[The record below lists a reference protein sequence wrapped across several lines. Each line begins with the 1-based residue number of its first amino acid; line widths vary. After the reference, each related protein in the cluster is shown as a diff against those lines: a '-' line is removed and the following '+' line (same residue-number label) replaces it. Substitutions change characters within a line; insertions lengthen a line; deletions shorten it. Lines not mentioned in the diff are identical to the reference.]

1 MFFVHVAKHIS
12 NYALVRVKI
21 NEETKMQWVWVT
33 FSKSYTS
40 RCQRQDLYPNLPNI
54 KAHALNHKSNCLT
67 LTSLDFYQFT
77 SKPHIIEL
85 GCTELRCT
93 SKEKLPKMRAPIL
106 CILFCFVL
114 FLRLTLHIYI
124 SKFARNSATKKSTW
138 LWLTCLSL
146 EHIFF
151 FLSDSPTNILRTLL
165 PRISTQE
172 VICRILTISSA
183 LI

>member
-106 CILFCFVL
+106 CILFCFVFETHIAYL
-114 FLRLTLHIYI
+114 HIKVCKKFCNKEIYLTLINLFEPGTH
-124 SKFARNSATKKSTW
+124 
-138 LWLTCLSL
+138 
-146 EHIFF
+146 FF
-151 FLSDSPTNILRTLL
+151 FFKWHSY
-165 PRISTQE
+165 
-172 VICRILTISSA
+172 
-183 LI
+183 

>member
-1 MFFVHVAKHIS
+1 
-12 NYALVRVKI
+12 
-21 NEETKMQWVWVT
+21 MQWVWVT

-85 GCTELRCT
+85 GCRAKVYLKRKA
-93 SKEKLPKMRAPIL
+93 SKNESPYIVYSF
-106 CILFCFVL
+106 LFCFVFETHIAYL
-114 FLRLTLHIYI
+114 HIKVCKKFCNKEIYLTLINLFEPGTH
-124 SKFARNSATKKSTW
+124 
-138 LWLTCLSL
+138 
-146 EHIFF
+146 FF
-151 FLSDSPTNILRTLL
+151 FLSDIPTNILRTLL
-165 PRISTQE
+165 PRISIQE